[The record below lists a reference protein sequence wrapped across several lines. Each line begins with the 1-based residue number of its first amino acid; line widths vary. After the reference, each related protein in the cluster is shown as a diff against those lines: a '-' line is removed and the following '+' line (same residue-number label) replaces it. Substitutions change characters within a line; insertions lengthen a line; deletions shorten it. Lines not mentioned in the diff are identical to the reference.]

1 MVRLDTKRGSAR
13 RAHPVGT
20 IEGVVSNLQDSD
32 GNTFDNGEGDVES
45 IALPETNIMD
55 MGDTVGFKSTRDPS
69 AVKYV
74 DRLDEEELDVHVRW
88 PFCG

>member
-1 MVRLDTKRGSAR
+1 MKLDTSRGSAR

-45 IALPETNIMD
+45 IALPKTDIMD
-55 MGDTVGFKSTRDPS
+55 MGDTVGFESDREAST
-69 AVKYV
+69 VKYV
-74 DRLDEEELDVHVRW
+74 DRLDEEELEGDVRW